1 MFKPHEREARIKI
14 KRREINA
21 NKTTTEKMKKT
32 YIQPTSTVI
41 TMSDNLC
48 DNGILTASV
57 IKGGSEGGEHV
68 DNIEVVEDDKSGSLD
83 WDSSSWGG
91 E

>member
-1 MFKPHEREARIKI
+1 MFKPHEREARIRI

-41 TMSDNLC
+41 VMSDNLC
-48 DNGILTASV
+48 DNGITIASV
-57 IKGGSEGGEHV
+57 KLGETDKTI
-68 DNIEVVEDDKSGSLD
+68 DNIKVVEENESSSMDWGSG
-83 WDSSSWGG
+83 SWGG

>member
-1 MFKPHEREARIKI
+1 MFKPHEREARIRK

-21 NKTTTEKMKKT
+21 NKTITEKMKKT

-48 DNGILTASV
+48 GNGILTASV
-57 IKGGSEGGEHV
+57 KLGESDETI
-68 DNIEVVEDDKSGSLD
+68 DNIEVEEEDKSGSLD
-83 WDSSSWGG
+83 WGSGSWGG

>member
-1 MFKPHEREARIKI
+1 MFKTHERKARIRI

-21 NKTTTEKMKKT
+21 NKTITATMKKT

-48 DNGILTASV
+48 DNGLTIASV
-57 IKGGSEGGEHV
+57 KLGETDKTI
-68 DNIEVVEDDKSGSLD
+68 DNIKVVEENE
-83 WDSSSWGG
+83 SSSMDWGSGTWGG

>member
-1 MFKPHEREARIKI
+1 
-14 KRREINA
+14 
-21 NKTTTEKMKKT
+21 MKKT

-48 DNGILTASV
+48 DNGLTIASV
-57 IKGGSEGGEHV
+57 KLGETDKTI
-68 DNIEVVEDDKSGSLD
+68 DNIKVVEENE
-83 WDSSSWGG
+83 SSSMDWGSDTWGG

>member
-21 NKTTTEKMKKT
+21 NKTITETMKKT

-48 DNGILTASV
+48 GNGIMAASV
-57 IKGGSEGGEHV
+57 KLGESDKTI
-68 DNIEVVEDDKSGSLD
+68 DNIKVVEENE
-83 WDSSSWGG
+83 SSSMDWGSGTWGG

>member
-1 MFKPHEREARIKI
+1 MFKPHEREARIRI

-57 IKGGSEGGEHV
+57 KLGDSNETI
-68 DNIEVVEDDKSGSLD
+68 DNIEVVEDDKSGTD
-83 WDSSSWGG
+83 YKWDSGSWGG

>member
-1 MFKPHEREARIKI
+1 MRIKT

-48 DNGILTASV
+48 GNGIMAASV
-57 IKGGSEGGEHV
+57 KLGESDETI

-83 WDSSSWGG
+83 WGSGSWGG

>member
-48 DNGILTASV
+48 GNGIMAASV
-57 IKGGSEGGEHV
+57 KLGESDETI
-68 DNIEVVEDDKSGSLD
+68 DNIEVEEEDKSGSLD
-83 WDSSSWGG
+83 WGSGSWGG

>member
-41 TMSDNLC
+41 VMSDNLC

-57 IKGGSEGGEHV
+57 KLGETDKTI
-68 DNIEVVEDDKSGSLD
+68 DNIKVVEENE
-83 WDSSSWGG
+83 SSSMDWGSGTWGG

>member
-1 MFKPHEREARIKI
+1 MFKTHEREARIRI

-41 TMSDNLC
+41 VMSDNLC
-48 DNGILTASV
+48 DNGITIASV
-57 IKGGSEGGEHV
+57 KLGETDKTI
-68 DNIEVVEDDKSGSLD
+68 DNIKVVEENESSSMDWGSG
-83 WDSSSWGG
+83 SWGG

>member
-1 MFKPHEREARIKI
+1 MFKPHEREARIRI

-48 DNGILTASV
+48 DNGLTIASV
-57 IKGGSEGGEHV
+57 KLGETDKTI
-68 DNIEVVEDDKSGSLD
+68 DNIKVVEENE
-83 WDSSSWGG
+83 SSSMDWGSGTWGG
-91 E
+91 D

>member
-1 MFKPHEREARIKI
+1 
-14 KRREINA
+14 
-21 NKTTTEKMKKT
+21 MKKT

-48 DNGILTASV
+48 DNGLTIASV
-57 IKGGSEGGEHV
+57 KLGETDKTI
-68 DNIEVVEDDKSGSLD
+68 DNIKVVEEDESSKMD
-83 WDSSSWGG
+83 WDSGTWGG

>member
-21 NKTTTEKMKKT
+21 NKTITATMKKT

-41 TMSDNLC
+41 VMSDNLC
-48 DNGILTASV
+48 DNGLTIASV
-57 IKGGSEGGEHV
+57 KLGETDKTI
-68 DNIEVVEDDKSGSLD
+68 DNIKVVEENE
-83 WDSSSWGG
+83 SSSMDWGSGTWGG